1 MNRYFNPSALPAPGG
16 NYSHGC
22 EIPPGARGL
31 VIAGQVGIK
40 PDGTLADTID
50 GQCEWAF
57 RNILG
62 VLEAADMRPQDI
74 TTLTTYV
81 TDRGIGPAFA
91 KARAKVLGEVR
102 PPSTFL
108 VVAGLGQPSWLIK
121 IEATA
126 ARAP

>member
-1 MNRYFNPSALPAPGG
+1 MNRHFNPSTLPKPGG

-22 EIPPGARGL
+22 EIPAGARGL

-40 PDGTLADTID
+40 PDGTLAETIED
-50 GQCEWAF
+50 QCEWAF

-62 VLEAADMRPQDI
+62 VLEAAQMRPSDI
-74 TTLTTYV
+74 IKLSTFV
-81 TDRGIGPAFA
+81 TDRDFGRAFVD
-91 KARAKVLGEVR
+91 ARALVLGNVR

-108 VVAGLGQPSWLIK
+108 VVAGLGQPDWLIE

-126 ARAP
+126 AKAT

>member
-1 MNRYFNPSALPAPGG
+1 MNRHFNPPTLPAPGG
-16 NYSHGC
+16 SYSHGC

-31 VIAGQVGIK
+31 VIAGQIGLR

-62 VLEAADMRPQDI
+62 VLEAADMGPQDI
-74 TTLTTYV
+74 TKLTTYV
-81 TDRGIGPAFA
+81 TDRDIGQAFA
-91 KARAKVLGEVR
+91 EARAKVLGDVR

-108 VVAGLGQPSWLIK
+108 VVAGLGQPSWLIE
-121 IEATA
+121 IDATA
-126 ARAP
+126 ARSP